1 MHRDVVA
8 VRRRLAGDVEALVP
22 SASAVTGQAAGGDR
36 HVYANRTRF
45 IPVAC
50 LGISDQLSWPPA
62 EPAMPAA
69 TPDPGARQ
77 NAIDLAA
84 RMRAMWQ

>member
-1 MHRDVVA
+1 MRLLYVA
-8 VRRRLAGDVEALVP
+8 MTRAKDHLDLLVP
-22 SASAVTGQAAGGDR
+22 QRFHVTGQAASGDR

-45 IPVAC
+45 IPSRL
-50 LGISDQLSWPPA
+50 LGYFDQLSWPPA
-62 EPAMPAA
+62 EPAIPAA
-69 TPDPGARQ
+69 TPDSGARQ